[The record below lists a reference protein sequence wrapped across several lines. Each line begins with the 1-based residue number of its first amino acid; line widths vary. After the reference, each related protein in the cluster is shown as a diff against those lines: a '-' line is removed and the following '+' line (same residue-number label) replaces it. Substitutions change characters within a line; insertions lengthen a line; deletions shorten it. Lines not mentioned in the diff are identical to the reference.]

1 MNLQMHWTSILKNM
15 YVAKKMRRG
24 GGLALASG
32 AMCMTTWNVFY
43 HYYSLV
49 AQDYIYSR
57 DNSVRFRVVAFNRA
71 QIEDET
77 GGRTQ
82 VWSVP
87 EGIPPKLIISMSYS
101 TLELQ
106 WQPLCFTHCQQGPLR
121 VLDKRSVVSMLGR
134 CCGHDNW
141 VWLVIVFFLKKWNGD
156 SFRLDHA
163 RPDTTSS
170 QTGLNS
176 PVIRELTDDAGIYRS
191 FWIVFK

>member
-1 MNLQMHWTSILKNM
+1 MIGNPGLWKSTLPCVYDDLYICLCRMVVMNLQMHWTSILKNM

-121 VLDKRSVVSMLGR
+121 VLDKRSVVSLLGW
-134 CCGHDNW
+134 CCGQDNW
-141 VWLVIVFFLKKWNGD
+141 VWLVIVFFL
-156 SFRLDHA
+156 
-163 RPDTTSS
+163 
-170 QTGLNS
+170 
-176 PVIRELTDDAGIYRS
+176 
-191 FWIVFK
+191 

>member
-1 MNLQMHWTSILKNM
+1 MRLRWSLHLPLSYGRNELTDALNFNIKKN
-15 YVAKKMRRG
+15 VCCKKNEGG

-77 GGRTQ
+77 GSRTQ

-101 TLELQ
+101 TMAASLLHTLPAE
-106 WQPLCFTHCQQGPLR
+106 PSQGSRQKVRGLFVR
-121 VLDKRSVVSMLGR
+121 LVLWPR
-134 CCGHDNW
+134 
-141 VWLVIVFFLKKWNGD
+141 
-156 SFRLDHA
+156 
-163 RPDTTSS
+163 
-170 QTGLNS
+170 
-176 PVIRELTDDAGIYRS
+176 
-191 FWIVFK
+191 